1 MKLSATWTTAIF
13 SLVGLA
19 MLAGG
24 CERVTPTH
32 TGLYSR
38 EPAPWTITGPADKI
52 AVENNPQELDAATA
66 LEKARVNYDHRL
78 VVLQSY
84 YNHIGNV
91 DKEKDARLEVANL
104 REAQTFKWEG
114 VPDVAPPPAGENIAD
129 ADERVLVE
137 YVLGARRKYNEAA
150 ANLINMY
157 VAAGNNYKAER
168 IRNVLARVDP
178 MHQYKFI
185 MSAEIPSPDLRP
197 TESIAQ
203 ANKMFDEACGL
214 FQSGKGII
222 PMFTT
227 SYEQE
232 RKSCQLFKQI
242 IDDYPHS
249 DKIALCAYYIGE
261 ISKEYFNRNVDAVKW
276 YERAWTWDPTIPRPA
291 RFQAASVYDYR
302 LMNREK
308 ALECYRA
315 AIQHEQFN
323 RSNMDWAHERIK
335 QLAAK

>member
-1 MKLSATWTTAIF
+1 
-13 SLVGLA
+13 
-19 MLAGG
+19 
-24 CERVTPTH
+24 
-32 TGLYSR
+32 
-38 EPAPWTITGPADKI
+38 
-52 AVENNPQELDAATA
+52 
-66 LEKARVNYDHRL
+66 
-78 VVLQSY
+78 
-84 YNHIGNV
+84 
-91 DKEKDARLEVANL
+91 
-104 REAQTFKWEG
+104 
-114 VPDVAPPPAGENIAD
+114 
-129 ADERVLVE
+129 
-137 YVLGARRKYNEAA
+137 
-150 ANLINMY
+150 MY